1 MAILF
6 ACLSGRPADRPF
18 LCFTV
23 RQRNE
28 SGSYIALGA
37 GIFEW
42 LVTASSSSS
51 SSSSSSLGLRVVQ
64 SELVGELNCMVVA
77 LLNPASFGRSGYD
90 QSLFSFLETLI

>member
-28 SGSYIALGA
+28 SGPYIALGA

-51 SSSSSSLGLRVVQ
+51 SSSSSLGLRVVQ
-64 SELVGELNCMVVA
+64 SELIGGLNCMVVA